1 MGMYKIEILD
11 DAEKHLE
18 LYKKS
23 GNKVVNERIDR
34 IFKELKVHPKIGIG
48 KPERMKHK
56 KKELWSRRI
65 DQKNRMTYEIEENI
79 VTVSVISA
87 MGHYDDK

>member
-1 MGMYKIEILD
+1 MGYVVKISKEAKEDILSH
-11 DAEKHLE
+11 EKA
-18 LYKKS
+18 
-23 GNKVVNERIDR
+23 GNKVALSKIDR
-34 IFKELKVHPKIGIG
+34 IVEELKVHPTTGIG

-56 KKELWSRRI
+56 EGEVWSRRI

-79 VTVSVISA
+79 VTVTVVSA